1 MRFPTLTA
9 ALAALC
15 LALPA
20 TAQKVQVFGGNGT
33 RAATTMILFG
43 ENLMAGVCVT
53 HGQPE
58 WKEEY
63 DGMLDKL
70 KGKLLRL
77 GKDWWTT
84 WSANTD
90 VELNGVMIPAGEYI
104 CGLACDKDGKF
115 TLALLDASQAMKQ
128 KLVPFGPQT
137 WQPTISVPLEL
148 KKGTAAAV
156 VDKMTMTLKG
166 DEKNPAQGTFTIAW
180 GKHELVA
187 AAKLPAAAGD
197 AKTEKTGK

>member
-90 VELNGVMIPAGEYI
+90 VELNGVMIRPAS
-104 CGLACDKDGKF
+104 
-115 TLALLDASQAMKQ
+115 TSVASP
-128 KLVPFGPQT
+128 VT
-137 WQPTISVPLEL
+137 R
-148 KKGTAAAV
+148 TASSPSRCS
-156 VDKMTMTLKG
+156 T
-166 DEKNPAQGTFTIAW
+166 PRRR
-180 GKHELVA
+180 
-187 AAKLPAAAGD
+187 
-197 AKTEKTGK
+197 